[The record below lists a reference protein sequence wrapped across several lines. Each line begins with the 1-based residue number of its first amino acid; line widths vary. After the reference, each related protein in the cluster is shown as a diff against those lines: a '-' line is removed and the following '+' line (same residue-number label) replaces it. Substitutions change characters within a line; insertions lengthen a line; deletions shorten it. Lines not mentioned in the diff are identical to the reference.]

1 MIVKV
6 VVGETSVRVYYSQ
19 NERKV
24 FHSHIYGNDLI
35 GDSTDPY
42 NTYDH
47 EIDETGKLSKIN
59 RYKDVNMIS
68 VSRDEKVLT
77 LSGKFDKFLL
87 IVRR

>member
-6 VVGETSVRVYYSQ
+6 VVGETSVRVYHAE

-42 NTYDH
+42 NTYDY
-47 EIDETGKLSKIN
+47 EIDETGEVIKIN
-59 RYKDVNMIS
+59 RYKDVNMVSI
-68 VSRDEKVLT
+68 SRDERVLT
-77 LSGKFDKFLL
+77 LAGKFDKFLL
-87 IVRR
+87 ISRR